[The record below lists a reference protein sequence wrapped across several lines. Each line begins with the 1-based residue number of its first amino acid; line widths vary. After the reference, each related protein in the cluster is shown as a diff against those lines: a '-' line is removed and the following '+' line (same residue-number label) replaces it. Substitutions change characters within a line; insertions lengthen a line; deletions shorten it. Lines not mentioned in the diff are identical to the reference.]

1 VSWLDDPL
9 VKAAVPL
16 APETVLRTLA
26 SVGGAFPAFL
36 TVRLAGGH
44 VLDGGLVAVGTD
56 HGSEV
61 LVLSDPETG
70 RLGYALV
77 STVEA
82 VELRNPGP
90 FQDLLTGGRVPVPQG
105 GDPVT
110 RLALQR
116 EFPSTAEFPVDVDW
130 AAFDNSGVMMGNL
143 AVLLRGLRD
152 AVASVRADDM
162 GERAWAEVRTL
173 RVEHHAGA
181 LLSVVPVAAGLAV
194 RTDLTAA
201 LPRAL
206 GAELARRVSASL

>member
-1 VSWLDDPL
+1 
-9 VKAAVPL
+9 
-16 APETVLRTLA
+16 
-26 SVGGAFPAFL
+26 
-36 TVRLAGGH
+36 
-44 VLDGGLVAVGTD
+44 
-56 HGSEV
+56 
-61 LVLSDPETG
+61 VLSDPETG
-70 RLGYALV
+70 RVGYALV

-206 GAELARRVSASL
+206 VAELARRVSASL